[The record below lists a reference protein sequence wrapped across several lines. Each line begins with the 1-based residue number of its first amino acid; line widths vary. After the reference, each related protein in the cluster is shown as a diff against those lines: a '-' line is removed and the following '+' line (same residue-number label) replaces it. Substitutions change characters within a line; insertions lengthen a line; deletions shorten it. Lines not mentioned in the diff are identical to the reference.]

1 MNERKRPAEAGTLGH
16 LAQVWRLSVP
26 AILTQITS
34 IVMQYIDSAMVGR
47 LGAGA
52 SAAIG
57 LVSSSTWLMSGFI
70 YGVSAG
76 FSVQVAHHIG
86 AGDEAEAR
94 RVLKHGLAAGLI
106 LSILL
111 LFAGAALSG
120 PLPRWLGGDADILA
134 DASAYFLV
142 FALTLPFMQMNSLA
156 SSCLQCSGNMVTPS
170 VLNAVMCGL
179 DVLFNAVFIP
189 RLGVLGAG
197 IGTGLAT
204 AVISMAMLWCCCV
217 RSQAVHLTRREPCP
231 LDTGILHR
239 AFKIGSPVAG
249 QELAMCGAMV
259 ASTRIIAPLGTA
271 AIAANSFAVT
281 AESLCYM
288 PGYGIGSAATT
299 LVGQS
304 MGAGEYRLAKRYA
317 NIATAL
323 GAALMALTGVVMWLA
338 CPLVFQ
344 MLTPSGEVRALAAEV
359 LRIELLAE
367 PLFAVSIVAS
377 GALRGAEDT
386 LVPSVLNLLSIWVV
400 RIGLSLLLVVRFG
413 LHGVWIAMAVEL
425 CVRGLL
431 MLVRLWTSKHFVPKS
446 L

>member
-1 MNERKRPAEAGTLGH
+1 MAGTETGTGLTVH
-16 LAQVWRLSVP
+16 LTRVWRLSIP

-76 FSVQVAHHIG
+76 FSVQVAHYIG
-86 AGDEAEAR
+86 AEEEAEAR
-94 RVLKHGLAAGLI
+94 RVVKHGIAAGLI

-111 LFAGAALSG
+111 LFVGAALSD
-120 PLPRWLGGDADILA
+120 PLPRWLGGDGDISA

-142 FALTLPFMQMNSLA
+142 FALTFPFMQTNSLA

-170 VLNAVMCGL
+170 ILNAIMCGL

-217 RSQAVHLTRREPCP
+217 RSKTLRLTRREPCP
-231 LDTGILHR
+231 LDMEILRR
-239 AFKIGSPVAG
+239 ALKIGSPVAG

-304 MGAGEYRLAKRYA
+304 MGAGEYQMAKRYA
-317 NIATAL
+317 ALATAL
-323 GAALMALTGVVMWLA
+323 GAAMMALAGVVMWLA

-344 MLTPSGEVRALAAEV
+344 MLTPSKEVQELAAEV

-386 LVPSVLNLLSIWVV
+386 LVPSILNLLSIWVV
-400 RIGLSLLLVVRFG
+400 RIGLSLLLVGQLG
-413 LHGVWIAMAVEL
+413 LHGVWLAMAVEL
-425 CVRGLL
+425 CVRGIL
-431 MLVRLWTSKHFVPKS
+431 MFVRLRTSRHFAPKGF
-446 L
+446 

>member
-1 MNERKRPAEAGTLGH
+1 MDRAEKQTNAGLGSQ
-16 LAQVWRLSVP
+16 LTRVWRLSVP

-47 LGAGA
+47 LGPGA

-76 FSVQVAHHIG
+76 FSVQVAHQIG
-86 AGDEAEAR
+86 AGEEAEAR
-94 RVLKHGLAAGLI
+94 RVVKHGIVAGLI
-106 LSILL
+106 LSTLL
-111 LFAGAALSG
+111 MCIGALISG
-120 PLPRWLGGDADILA
+120 PLPRWLGGERDLWK
-134 DASAYFLV
+134 DASAYFMV
-142 FALTLPFMQMNSLA
+142 FALTFPFMQMNSLA
-156 SSCLQCSGNMVTPS
+156 SCCLQCSGNMVTPS
-170 VLNAVMCGL
+170 VLNAIMCAL
-179 DVLFNAVFIP
+179 DVVFNAIFIP
-189 RLGVLGAG
+189 RFGVLGAG

-204 AVISMAMLWCCCV
+204 AVISLAMLWCCCI
-217 RSQAVHLTRREPCP
+217 RSEALRLTRREPCP
-231 LDTGILHR
+231 LDREILRR
-239 AFKIGSPVAG
+239 AVKIGTPVAG

-304 MGAGEYRLAKRYA
+304 MGAGECRLAKRYA
-317 NIATAL
+317 NIATAF
-323 GAALMALTGVVMWLA
+323 GAVLMALTGVVMWLA

-344 MLTPSGEVRALAAEV
+344 LLTPSKEVQALAAEV

-386 LVPSVLNLLSIWVV
+386 LVPSILNLLSIWVV
-400 RIGLSLLLVVRFG
+400 RIGLSLLLVDRLG

-425 CVRGLL
+425 CVRGAL
-431 MLVRLWTSKHFVPKS
+431 MLFRLWTTKNFSKDRV
-446 L
+446 

>member
-1 MNERKRPAEAGTLGH
+1 MPALKNRFGLSGE

-47 LGAGA
+47 LGPGA

-57 LVSSSTWLMSGFI
+57 LVASSTWLMNGFV
-70 YGVSAG
+70 YGISAG

-86 AGDEAEAR
+86 AGRDADAR
-94 RVLKHGLAAGLI
+94 RVIRHGLIVGLI
-106 LSILL
+106 ASALL
-111 LFAGAALSG
+111 LCAGAALSA
-120 PLPRWLGGDADILA
+120 PLPRWLGGEAEILA

-142 FALTLPFMQMNSLA
+142 FALAIPFGQMNALA

-170 VLNAVMCGL
+170 VLNAAMCGL
-179 DVLFNAVFIP
+179 DVVFNALLIP
-189 RLGVLGAG
+189 RFGVLGAG
-197 IGTGLAT
+197 IGTGLAM
-204 AVISMAMLWCCCV
+204 AVVSMAMLWCCCV
-217 RSQAVHLTRREPCP
+217 RSPTLRLTRREPCP
-231 LDTGILHR
+231 LDTGILRR
-239 AFKIGSPVAG
+239 ALKIGTPVAG
-249 QELAMCGAMV
+249 QEIAMCGAMV
-259 ASTRIIAPLGTA
+259 ASTRIIASLGTA

-288 PGYGIGSAATT
+288 PGYGISSAATT

-304 MGAGEYRLAKRYA
+304 VGAGDQHQARRFAGISTVFGAVVMTLA
-317 NIATAL
+317 
-323 GAALMALTGVVMWLA
+323 GAAMWLA

-344 MLTPSGEVRALAAEV
+344 LLTPSLEVRALAAEV

-367 PLFAVSIVAS
+367 PLYAVSIVAS

-400 RIGLSLLLVVRFG
+400 RIGLSLLLVGWLG

-431 MLVRLWTSKHFVPKS
+431 MLLRLRTSKHLVSKQQ
-446 L
+446 

>member
-1 MNERKRPAEAGTLGH
+1 MAEAEKRTDTG
-16 LAQVWRLSVP
+16 LAGQLSRVWRLSIP

-47 LGAGA
+47 LGPGA

-86 AGDEAEAR
+86 AGEEAEAR

-106 LSILL
+106 LSTLL
-111 LFAGAALSG
+111 LFAGAALSA
-120 PLPRWLGGDADILA
+120 PLPHWLGGDTDILA

-142 FALTLPFMQMNSLA
+142 FALTFPFMQMNSLA

-170 VLNAVMCGL
+170 ILNAIMCGL

-217 RSQAVHLTRREPCP
+217 RSKTLRLTRREPCP
-231 LDTGILHR
+231 LDKGILRR
-239 AFKIGSPVAG
+239 ALKIGSPVAG

-386 LVPSVLNLLSIWVV
+386 LVPSILNLLSIWVV
-400 RIGLSLLLVVRFG
+400 RIGLSLLLVGRLG

-425 CVRGLL
+425 CVRGIL
-431 MLVRLWTSKHFVPKS
+431 MLARLWTSKNFS
-446 L
+446 AGRI